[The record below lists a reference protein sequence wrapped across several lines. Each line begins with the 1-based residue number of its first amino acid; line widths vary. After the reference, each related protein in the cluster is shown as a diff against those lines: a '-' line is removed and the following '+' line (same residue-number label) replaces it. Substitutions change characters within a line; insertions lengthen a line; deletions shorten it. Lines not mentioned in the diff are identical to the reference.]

1 MQTCCLIFTLCVVIC
16 FVLQEVVD
24 ELAEDILSKL
34 PADFDIPMVIDK
46 YPVMYEESMNTVLRQ
61 EVIRF
66 NRQLQLV
73 QFHRYTSILENT
85 NLNYH

>member
-1 MQTCCLIFTLCVVIC
+1 MLISHGKNFMQICCLLL
-16 FVLQEVVD
+16 VLQEVVD

-34 PADFDIPMVIDK
+34 PADFDVQMVMDK

-66 NRQLQLV
+66 NR
-73 QFHRYTSILENT
+73 
-85 NLNYH
+85 